1 MSQPKIADDFL
12 LKGLVEKDKK
22 AFDLIYELY
31 WERLF
36 MYAYKIF
43 GDKAICE
50 DVVQEVFIKLWEN
63 SSKREIQQLEPYLFR
78 AVKYQISNA
87 IRNLKQTSQ
96 IDQVLALL
104 PTVSAADSLLELK
117 ETTASIN
124 HSVAQ
129 LPEKCRQIYILS
141 REEQLSN
148 KEIAHKLNIS
158 VRTVEAHLYKA
169 LKAIKSN
176 MGEVYFWVGMV
187 VWLLG
192 SND

>member
-1 MSQPKIADDFL
+1 MPQPRITDTVL
-12 LKGLVEKDKK
+12 LKGLIEKDKK
-22 AFDLIYELY
+22 AFDLIYEMY
-31 WERLF
+31 WKRLF

-43 GDKAICE
+43 QDKAICE

-63 SSKREIQQLEPYLFR
+63 ASQREIHQLEPYLFR

-96 IDQVLALL
+96 VDQVLSLL
-104 PTVSAADSLLELK
+104 PTALAADTLLELE
-117 ETTASIN
+117 ETTNCIN
-124 HSVAQ
+124 NSVEH
-129 LPEKCRQIYILS
+129 LPQKCREIFILS

-148 KEIAHKLNIS
+148 KEIAHQMNVS

-169 LKAIKSN
+169 LKTIKSN

-187 VWLLG
+187 IWLFG
-192 SND
+192 PND